1 MRETEVQ
8 IGNSCLEALC
18 LTVRYCRKC
27 KELNLPVRYF
37 STALRYAQD
46 HWRHQRYGSSSK
58 DKTAQYRSKNAKG
71 KRWRRDGLV
80 YDHAIPFRYMLEEML
95 ALAEV
100 TPNSVRAVLEKFDV
114 MVLIT
119 KEENARLNASGLK
132 QEMPAKWDGADSL
145 ARYKAVCI
153 ELIPNKIGP

>member
-8 IGNSCLEALC
+8 IGTSCLDALC

-27 KELNLPVRYF
+27 DELNLPVRYF

-46 HWRHQRYGSSSK
+46 HWRHQRRGNSSK
-58 DKTAQYRSKNAKG
+58 DKTAQYRSENTKG
-71 KRWRRDGLV
+71 KRWRDGLV
-80 YDHAIPFRYMLEEML
+80 FDHAIPFRYMLDAML
-95 ALAEV
+95 ALPDV

-119 KEENARLNASGLK
+119 KKEDARLNASGLRQK
-132 QEMPAKWDGADSL
+132 MPVNWDGNNPL
-145 ARYKAVCI
+145 ARYEAVHM
-153 ELIPNKIGP
+153 ELIPNKFGP